1 MINTIMRL
9 HEVILKE
16 NDEDKLS
23 FIVNTLEKNPDI
35 LNRVYKMIRTDPDS
49 EDSIKPAD
57 YLDPELTDPETDY
70 TNPVVKKAFIEA
82 LTRTSG
88 DISELEEFLKTYGQ
102 ANYIDTK
109 KIMDGKTSW
118 DDWITGSGEV
128 SKEFAMDLFTNLF
141 EFTPS
146 VMNSPR
152 GPGETGLCL
161 LSPNITFA
169 TKGDIRVDGV
179 EVEVKGEKST
189 GGGRLRNGRDDFG
202 SPDIQG
208 MYEKNQVPPDLQ
220 ILNVT
225 GNAKPQKTHF
235 LDVAKG
241 LENFKAGLGKEY
253 MNLLINGNYVYADQ
267 SLKDRLVGSWKN
279 LNYVE
284 CYDILKRIAFTNYGN
299 VLKGK
304 GFDVIMLINK
314 PFRNC
319 LTFKLDS
326 LEAHLDDF
334 KLGSIDFNDSIN
346 GPAVQASMKR

>member
-1 MINTIMRL
+1 MRL
-9 HEVILKE
+9 FEVTKFNE
-16 NDEDKLS
+16 NSEDKLS
-23 FIVNTLEKNPDI
+23 YIVNALEKNPNI
-35 LNRVYKMIRTDPDS
+35 LDRVYKMIKTDPDHD
-49 EDSIKPAD
+49 DSIKPDD
-57 YLDPELTDPETDY
+57 YLDPEQTAPEEDY
-70 TNPVVKKAFIEA
+70 TNPLVKKAFIEA
-82 LTRTSG
+82 LTRTTG
-88 DISELEEFLKTYGQ
+88 DIEELEEFLKTYGQ
-102 ANYIDTK
+102 ADYIDTT
-109 KIMDGKTSW
+109 KIMQGKTSW
-118 DDWITGSGEV
+118 DDWIIGSGNV
-128 SKEFAMDLFTNLF
+128 RKEFAMELFTNLF

-161 LSPNITFA
+161 LSPQITFA
-169 TKGDIRVDGV
+169 TKGDIRVKGV

-189 GGGRLRNGRDDFG
+189 GGGRLRNSNKDFG

-208 MYEKNQVPPDLQ
+208 LFDKHEVPQDLQ
-220 ILNVT
+220 IINVT

-235 LDVAKG
+235 LDVAIG

-253 MNLLINGNYVYADQ
+253 VNLLINGSYIYSDQ
-267 SLKDRLVGSWKN
+267 SLKDKLVNSWNN
-279 LNYVE
+279 LEYAS

-319 LTFKLDS
+319 LTFKLDN
-326 LEAHLDDF
+326 LETHLDDF
-334 KLGSIDFNDSIN
+334 KLGSIDFGDQLN

>member
-1 MINTIMRL
+1 MRL
-9 HEVILKE
+9 FEVSKKVNE
-16 NDEDKLS
+16 SVDKLS
-23 FIVNTLEKNPDI
+23 FVVNTLEKNPNI
-35 LNRVYKMIRTDPDS
+35 LDRVYKMIRTDPDS
-49 EDSIKPAD
+49 EDSINPGD
-57 YLDPELTDPETDY
+57 YLNPELTDPETDY

-88 DISELEEFLKTYGQ
+88 SIEELEEFLKTYGS
-102 ANYIDTK
+102 ADYIDTK
-109 KIMDGKTSW
+109 KIMQGKTSW
-118 DDWITGSGEV
+118 DDWIIGSGNV
-128 SKEFAMDLFTNLF
+128 SKEFVMDLFTNLF

-161 LSPNITFA
+161 LSPAITFA
-169 TKGDIRVDGV
+169 TKGDIRVNGV

-202 SPDIQG
+202 SPDIKG
-208 MYEKNQVPPDLQ
+208 LYDKHNVPEDLQ

-235 LDVAKG
+235 LDVARG

-253 MNLLINGNYVYADQ
+253 VNLLINGNYIYSDQ
-267 SLKDRLVGSWKN
+267 SLRDKLIGSWSN
-279 LNYVE
+279 LEYAS
-284 CYDILKRIAFTNYGN
+284 CYEILKRIAFTNYGN

-319 LTFKLDS
+319 LTFKLDD
-326 LEAHLDDF
+326 LENHLDDF